1 MKERRETRE
10 EPVKNERNEECRYGR
25 FVATEQER
33 FRRWLEHGGGED
45 REAIPAATVILLR
58 DTAGGLETLMLRRNS
73 KLAFGGMWVFPG
85 GRVDAGDHLHT
96 PGDDAHDPHDFDA
109 ARRAAVREAQEESG
123 LAVDL
128 DTLVA
133 LSHWTPPPQ
142 TPKRFATWF
151 FVAPAP
157 EGAVTIDD
165 GEIHDHQWMAPA
177 EAIAQRD
184 RSEIELA
191 PPTWVTLHTLA
202 RSATVADALAD
213 AAAGDPQLFV
223 TRIAFLED
231 RMMAM
236 WAGDAGFETGDPETS
251 GPRHRL
257 VMANDTW
264 SYERDL

>member
-1 MKERRETRE
+1 MVTSL
-10 EPVKNERNEECRYGR
+10 P
-25 FVATEQER
+25 TESER
-33 FRRWLEHGGGED
+33 FRRWLEQGGDGD

-58 DTAGGLETLMLRRNS
+58 DTDAGLETLMLRRNS

-85 GRVDAGDHLHT
+85 GRVDPGDHAGGET
-96 PGDDAHDPHDFDA
+96 VDPHDFDA

-128 DTLVA
+128 DSLVA

-157 EGAVTIDD
+157 AGAVTIDD
-165 GEIHDHQWMAPA
+165 GEIHEHQWISPVD
-177 EAIAQRD
+177 AITRRD
-184 RSEIELA
+184 GGEIELA

-202 RSATVADALAD
+202 RAGTVAEALEHT
-213 AAAGDPQLFV
+213 AATDPLRFV
-223 TRIAFLED
+223 TRIAFLDD
-231 RMMAM
+231 RMVAM
-236 WAGDAGFETGDPETS
+236 WTGDAGYESTDPAAP
-251 GPRHRL
+251 GARHRL
-257 VMANDTW
+257 VMAKGTW

>member
-1 MKERRETRE
+1 V
-10 EPVKNERNEECRYGR
+10 P
-25 FVATEQER
+25 TEQER
-33 FRRWLEHGGGED
+33 FRRWLEQGGGED

-58 DTAGGLETLMLRRNS
+58 DTDAGLETLMLRRNS

-85 GRVDAGDHLHT
+85 GRVDADDHVS
-96 PGDDAHDPHDFDA
+96 DDANTTPDPHDFDA
-109 ARRAAVREAQEESG
+109 ARRAAVREAQEEAG

-128 DTLVA
+128 DKLVA

-157 EGAVTIDD
+157 AGAVTIDD
-165 GEIHDHQWMAPA
+165 GEIHEHQWMAPA
-177 EAIAQRD
+177 EAIARRD

-213 AAAGDPQLFV
+213 AAATDPLQFV

-231 RMMAM
+231 RMTAM
-236 WAGDAGFETGDPETS
+236 WAGDAGYESGEPETS

-257 VMANDTW
+257 VMSAGTW

>member
-1 MKERRETRE
+1 M
-10 EPVKNERNEECRYGR
+10 
-25 FVATEQER
+25 ATEQER
-33 FRRWLEHGGGED
+33 FRRWLESGGDED

-58 DTAGGLETLMLRRNS
+58 DSTSGLETLMLRRNS

-85 GRVDAGDHLHT
+85 GRVDPEDHS
-96 PGDDAHDPHDFDA
+96 DATHDFDA
-109 ARRAAVREAQEESG
+109 ARRAAVREAHEESG
-123 LAVDL
+123 LVVAL
-128 DTLVA
+128 DQLVA

-157 EGAVTIDD
+157 DGAVTIDD
-165 GEIHDHQWMAPA
+165 GEIHEHQWMSPT
-177 EAIAQRD
+177 EALAQRD
-184 RSEIELA
+184 RREIELA

-202 RSATVADALAD
+202 HSDSVAGALAD
-213 AAAGDPQLFV
+213 AAANDPLQFV

-236 WAGDAGFETGDPETS
+236 WEGDAGYESGDPDAP

-257 VMANDTW
+257 VMTDEEW
-264 SYERDL
+264 QYLRDF